1 MVGFFPEATMMLLW
15 NVKKSNRTR
24 GEKNDSFFKVA
35 APKNYFCSIPY
46 KCDFKTFIKGFF
58 WCFTIK

>member
-35 APKNYFCSIPY
+35 APKITSAPSRINVILKPLL
-46 KCDFKTFIKGFF
+46 KDFFGALP
-58 WCFTIK
+58 